1 MRLRSN
7 LVLSGACA
15 AIPPPACIGVWR
27 KNMGQACYAEPTM
40 HQVLHAQEATVAIPE
55 TVVTTKLRPLDN
67 ITAVRNL
74 AVDAYRGLVMLLM
87 MGEVLQ
93 FSKVYAYFNHSLF
106 WKILAF
112 NQTHTEWS
120 GCSVHDMIQPSFSFL
135 VGVALPYS
143 IRSRQRKGAAF
154 PKMLAHTVW
163 RSLLLIALGIF
174 LRSMNSS
181 QTYFTFEDTLTQIG
195 LGYTFLFLLAFRPT
209 RDQWIAFGAI
219 LFGYWLAWALYPLP
233 GPNFNYAAVG
243 VPADWHHLYTGF
255 RAHWN
260 KNSNLGQAFDLWFL
274 NLFPREHPFL
284 FNEGGYLTLSFIP
297 TLGTM
302 ILGLFAGQWF
312 VASAP
317 KQPIRRF
324 LTTGVILLAI
334 GVFLHFTGIC
344 PIVKRIWT
352 PSWTLFSGG
361 ICFLVLSAFS
371 WIIDVKQ
378 RRGWAFPLIVVG
390 TNSIA
395 AYLIA
400 HMWEE
405 FIKSNLLINLGPKP
419 FLLLGPGLQPLLLG
433 ASILFIYWLFLF
445 WMYRRKIFLRI

>member
-1 MRLRSN
+1 MHD
-7 LVLSGACA
+7 VL
-15 AIPPPACIGVWR
+15 
-27 KNMGQACYAEPTM
+27 QAEP
-40 HQVLHAQEATVAIPE
+40 ATVAAVETAPIPPS
-55 TVVTTKLRPLDN
+55 LP
-67 ITAVRNL
+67 TARNL

-93 FSKVYAYFNHSLF
+93 FYRVSAYFSHSIF
-106 WKILAF
+106 WKILAW

-120 GCSVHDMIQPSFSFL
+120 GCSLHDMIQPSFSFL

-143 IRSRQRKGAAF
+143 LRSRQRKGALF
-154 PKMLAHTVW
+154 PTMLAHTIW
-163 RSLLLIALGIF
+163 RSLLLVALGIF
-174 LRSMNSS
+174 LRSLSSS

-195 LGYTFLFLLAFRPT
+195 LGYTFLFLLAFRP
-209 RDQWIAFGAI
+209 RREQWIALGAI

-233 GPNFNYAAVG
+233 GPDFNYAAVG
-243 VPADWHHLYTGF
+243 VPADWRHLYTGF

-260 KNSNLGQAFDLWFL
+260 KNSNLGQAFDVWFL
-274 NLFPREHPFL
+274 NLFPREHPFV

-302 ILGLFAGQWF
+302 ILGLFAGEWF
-312 VASAP
+312 LAAAP
-317 KQPIRRF
+317 RQPIRRF
-324 LTTGVILLAI
+324 LTAGVILIAL
-334 GVFLHFTGIC
+334 GLLFHVTGIC

-361 ICFLVLSAFS
+361 ICFLFLAAFS

-378 RRGWAFPLIVVG
+378 HRSWAFPLVVVG

-400 HMWEE
+400 HLWED
-405 FIKSNLLINLGPKP
+405 FLRHNLIINLGEKP
-419 FLLLGPGLQPLLLG
+419 FFILGPGLQPLLLG
-433 ASILFIYWLFLF
+433 ASVLLLDWLFLY